1 VTTNKPDE
9 EMRRMYE
16 AMLRT
21 HGSTRGHAAI
31 PLERMVDLVEGRGGD
46 TERLATLDAVM
57 ADEESAK
64 EFELLRALAA
74 NRPAKKSSLARRPY
88 VMTSL
93 AAAAILLIVAIPA
106 VRSVLGPRVEGP
118 MRAGTQA
125 AVLLRPPIEASP
137 LTSRKFEWRSVPRA
151 RSYVVE
157 ILTAAGT
164 PVFTTRTVDTTMTL
178 PVDVRIEPGV
188 EHRWWVTT
196 ELPDGTQ
203 RRSAFRRL
211 MVRETK

>member
-1 VTTNKPDE
+1 
-9 EMRRMYE
+9 MRRMYE

-21 HGSTRGHAAI
+21 RGTVQGQAAV
-31 PLERMVDLVEGRGGD
+31 PLERMVDLVEGRGSE

-57 ADEESAK
+57 ADDESAK

-74 NRPAKKSSLARRPY
+74 NRGATRSSWARRPY
-88 VMTSL
+88 VLASL
-93 AAAAILLIVAIPA
+93 ATAAMLLVVAIPA
-106 VRSVLGPRVEGP
+106 VRSTLGPRGEGP
-118 MRAGTQA
+118 MRTSAQA
-125 AVLLRPPIEASP
+125 AVLLRPSTEASP
-137 LTSRKFEWRSVPRA
+137 LTSRKFEWRSVSGA
-151 RSYVVE
+151 RSYVME

-164 PVFTTRTVDTTMTL
+164 PVFTTRTADTTVTL

-188 EHRWWVTT
+188 EHRWWVAS